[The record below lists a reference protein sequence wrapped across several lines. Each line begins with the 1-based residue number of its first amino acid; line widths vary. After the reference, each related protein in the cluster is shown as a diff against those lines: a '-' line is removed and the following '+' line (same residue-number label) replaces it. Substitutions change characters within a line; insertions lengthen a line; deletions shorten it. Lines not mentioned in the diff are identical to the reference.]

1 MKLISFVLLSIL
13 LSLSCTSNEKQKSSE
28 ASNKPID
35 SFESAIPHGKT
46 LLNTEFS
53 DEDRVKLAR
62 AKGKKA
68 ENISF
73 DSLKLLI
80 EQDNSGLVIY
90 NFWNIDCL
98 TCKKT
103 VDILKNLQHQQF
115 EKEAFKVV
123 YVNIDD
129 LYPEMINSFI
139 REKQMI
145 DQVYTVAMDSIPNWA
160 SYFQSDWDG
169 QLPAILIVNNLDG
182 TRLFYEKEFTLEELQ
197 ALLLPLTM

>member
-1 MKLISFVLLSIL
+1 MKLVNFVLFCIL
-13 LSLSCTSNEKQKSSE
+13 LNWSCTSSEKQKAPESP
-28 ASNKPID
+28 NTPID
-35 SFESAIPHGKT
+35 SFESALPHGKT

-73 DSLKLLI
+73 DSLKLLL
-80 EQDNSGLVIY
+80 EQDSSGLVIY

-103 VDILKNLQHQQF
+103 VDILKTLQHQQF

-182 TRLFYEKEFTLEELQ
+182 TRLFYEKDFTLEELQ
-197 ALLLPLTM
+197 AVLLPLTM